1 MDEAPIARTCPQ
13 CGQPLP
19 PGAESCA
26 NCGRDEANPFTS
38 PASPLDEPKSR
49 NSSPQL
55 LFELVTVIC
64 VSLGIGFLWPGLGV
78 FFAIVF
84 VPAVI
89 RAAAVI
95 KRRQETGPLKDPTG
109 QMVTALFASA
119 GVTIAVWMASAVAF
133 AAVCTPVGLVAISI
147 DSGSAVAEILAFGLG
162 GLAGLAVFYWFM
174 RKLWPRS
181 AKDEDATA

>member
-19 PGAESCA
+19 PDAESCA

-109 QMVTALFASA
+109 QMVTALF
-119 GVTIAVWMASAVAF
+119 
-133 AAVCTPVGLVAISI
+133 
-147 DSGSAVAEILAFGLG
+147 
-162 GLAGLAVFYWFM
+162 
-174 RKLWPRS
+174 
-181 AKDEDATA
+181 